1 MKITVNQTAYD
12 LSITSLLDLTEK
24 LQINPKGTAIA
35 VNDLVIPKKD
45 WETYQISENDKITI
59 IRATQGG

>member
-12 LSITSLLDLTEK
+12 LSITSLSELTEK